1 MIPELPWTSIYTV
14 TIFALTL
21 WFMRRRFTQS
31 TDWNFPLM
39 YYLLLVLYA
48 RGMEGLFVNE
58 VIFAAAIGAMFIRFE
73 FLGKIPLR
81 VIRTYEFLVLVYVV
95 VKCFGVLF

>member
-1 MIPELPWTSIYTV
+1 MIPELPWTSIYTFG
-14 TIFALTL
+14 ILALTL
-21 WFMRRRFTQS
+21 WFMRKRFIES

-81 VIRTYEFLVLVYVV
+81 AIRGYEFLVLVYVS

>member
-1 MIPELPWTSIYTV
+1 MIPELPWTLIYTV
-14 TIFALTL
+14 TILALTL
-21 WFMRRRFTQS
+21 WFMRRRFTQP
-31 TDWNFPLM
+31 TEWNFPLF
-39 YYLLLVLYA
+39 YYLLLVLYV

-81 VIRTYEFLVLVYVV
+81 VIRTYEFFVLVYVV